1 MFEINDY
8 IVYGNMSVC
17 KVIDVCT
24 PKGIIGNKKYYKLE
38 PIYEHGSTIYTPVN
52 NEKVIMRKVITKEE
66 AEKIIDCI
74 PAIDIM
80 ESDLEEKLMEEEYKK
95 AIKTNDNKEWI
106 KVIKT
111 LYIKS
116 QERKNNG
123 KKPEKIVGDYLKI
136 AEKLFHGEL
145 AISLGMPVDM
155 VGDYIAERMKNIA
168 K

>member
-1 MFEINDY
+1 MYEINDY
-8 IVYGNMSVC
+8 IVYGNMNVC
-17 KVIDVCT
+17 KVMDICT
-24 PKGIIGNKKYYKLE
+24 PKGVSGDKKYYKLE

-66 AEKIIDCI
+66 AEKIIDSI
-74 PAIDIM
+74 PSIDIM
-80 ESDLEEKLMEEEYKK
+80 ESDAEEKLMEEEYKK

-136 AEKLFHGEL
+136 AENLFHGEL
-145 AISLGMPVDM
+145 AISLGMPIDM
-155 VGDYIAERMKNIA
+155 VGNYIVERMKSIV

>member
-1 MFEINDY
+1 MFKINDY
-8 IVYGNMSVC
+8 IVYGNMNVC
-17 KVIDVCT
+17 KVIDICT
-24 PKGIIGNKKYYKLE
+24 PKGVSGDKKYYKLE
-38 PIYEHGSTIYTPVN
+38 PIYEHGSIIYTPVN
-52 NEKVIMRKVITKEE
+52 NDKVIMRKVITKEE

-74 PAIDIM
+74 PAINIM
-80 ESDLEEKLMEEEYKK
+80 ESDAEEKLMEEEYKK

-116 QERKNNG
+116 QERKNDG
-123 KKPEKIVGDYLKI
+123 KKPEKMVGDYLKI

-145 AISLGMPVDM
+145 AISLGMPIDT
-155 VGDYIAERMKNIA
+155 VGAYIAERMKNIA

>member
-1 MFEINDY
+1 MFSRYWKLVVSLCELF
-8 IVYGNMSVC
+8 
-17 KVIDVCT
+17 
-24 PKGIIGNKKYYKLE
+24 GIIGNKKYYKLE

-66 AEKIIDCI
+66 AEKIIDSI
-74 PAIDIM
+74 PFIDIM
-80 ESDLEEKLMEEEYKK
+80 EIDAEEKLMEEKYKK

-111 LYIKS
+111 LYIKI

-136 AEKLFHGEL
+136 AENLFHGEL

-155 VGDYIAERMKNIA
+155 VENYIIERIA
-168 K
+168 KFAK